1 MQPAWLLQQPLLL
14 LLQMTLLQMWSFLAG
29 QVHTEAALETQKA
42 DPALESPEHLS
53 LLLGPLMS
61 HHLSWVWVQLLQQYH
76 YQKQQVY
83 QLLCLPLLPAA
94 GYDQQQCC
102 WWPAALLMRLA
113 EHVQLLV
120 QRHSVSVWLSFA
132 W

>member
-1 MQPAWLLQQPLLL
+1 MPS
-14 LLQMTLLQMWSFLAG
+14 LQMWSFHAG
-29 QVHTEAALETQKA
+29 QVQTEAALETQKA
-42 DPALESPEHLS
+42 EPALTSPEHLS

-61 HHLSWVWVQLLQQYH
+61 HHLSWVQALQRFH
-76 YQKQQVY
+76 YQKQQLY
-83 QLLCLPLLPAA
+83 QLLCLLLLPAA
-94 GYDQQQCC
+94 GCDQQQRC
-102 WWPAALLMRLA
+102 WWPAALLTHFA